1 MRTVL
6 LTAYLSLAAGW
17 ATGAGPPQS
26 APPVA
31 TTVTIDVTVVDR
43 SGRSV
48 PGLAAADFTVQLDGQ
63 AQRIVTTTYFPA
75 GAPMAG
81 GVGPMFDSVTA
92 APPVYRIVVEPP
104 AGSPPGRE
112 FTVGV
117 VVSRPGTRVLSD
129 ARAVAAAVSTRV
141 ARPAPVVEPATSL
154 PERLRNA
161 IATGR
166 PERGLAI
173 RFGRTLRRD
182 ADPAQVLLDVQIEI
196 GASAKPPLSTLL
208 GVVDGRGAIRS
219 AGQDIAAAGDG
230 GAYRLDFSLPLTPG
244 PYKLRFAAADAAGN
258 DRRGRI
264 DGSGRARDDG
274 SIPCER
280 SAALVSGWRTV
291 SHGR

>member
-1 MRTVL
+1 M
-6 LTAYLSLAAGW
+6 
-17 ATGAGPPQS
+17 
-26 APPVA
+26 
-31 TTVTIDVTVVDR
+31 
-43 SGRSV
+43 
-48 PGLAAADFTVQLDGQ
+48 
-63 AQRIVTTTYFPA
+63 
-75 GAPMAG
+75 
-81 GVGPMFDSVTA
+81 
-92 APPVYRIVVEPP
+92 
-104 AGSPPGRE
+104 
-112 FTVGV
+112 
-117 VVSRPGTRVLSD
+117 LSD

-244 PYKLRFAAADAAGN
+244 PYKLRFAAADAAGTIGAVESAVSAELATIGPFRAS
-258 DRRGRI
+258 DLLRWSAGADSQPRPLMFDELPSGASRVGATLELYMPSGAAAMPDLLVKMTFGPSETGAPAAIERI
-264 DGSGRARDDG
+264 VTPEAREGALEQKPSSRWNVWASGTYLLRAVVQSGSTILGTA
-274 SIPCER
+274 
-280 SAALVSGWRTV
+280 SATV
-291 SHGR
+291 IKR